1 MAPPR
6 PSFGQVLRAIAAAA
20 LGRLRRASTRGLLRL
35 ALLAAIVALLGV
47 LGPAFIALPIF
58 DRPTSAASSEATCV
72 YDAEPGR
79 ESVKPQ
85 AVVAGQPIS
94 LELLVVN
101 SGTCAWDARVT
112 LRREGGNLTAAPQS
126 AAAGEIGAQAPLQ
139 VGLPFTAPLEIG
151 VYSAIYRL
159 RTPDDRAFGAPL
171 TASILTYPAGG
182 APVYP
187 ADPPITAGKLV
198 TFLALALPGAIGL
211 YLALDHTGRFVRAFY
226 GLKHDA
232 HGRAFLRRRLFHL
245 GAGASA
251 LIRDGEFK
259 FEPREEALDKIG
271 GPGTLSVHMGMAA
284 LLERGGV
291 FSRIVG
297 PGKIELSPFE
307 RVRAIVDLRRQSRSK
322 TETAYTK
329 DGIEVKAEAT
339 VSFWLMP
346 RKDGEEIAPPQAK
359 PSWWEMLRAW
369 LGRPPRPARPVDGLP
384 ASPDAIRS
392 FVYDWPAGVAW
403 DATVSSGL
411 SDLIPQK
418 MLDELWAPDD
428 LDRNP
433 RREWVE
439 ELLNKA
445 KEKQRKNGIEVI
457 DLSVGPLDVPEAVA
471 RQRREYW
478 SAAWDK
484 LSRLTTAEGEA
495 EALRQRQAARADAQ
509 AELIQTIAQSFR
521 MMAAAGMAQPS
532 REVAIKLL
540 EVIARTMRMT
550 LGGPSAALTP
560 PPSVALLALD
570 RLRGT
575 LEE

>member
-1 MAPPR
+1 MASPR
-6 PSFGQVLRAIAAAA
+6 PSLSQVVRAIDAAA
-20 LGRLRRASTRGLLRL
+20 LGRMRRESTLGLLRL
-35 ALLAAIVALLGV
+35 AFLAAILALLGA
-47 LGPAFIALPIF
+47 LGPTFIALPIF
-58 DRPTSAASSEATCV
+58 DRPTSVASSEAACV
-72 YDAEPGR
+72 YDAEQGR
-79 ESVKPQ
+79 ELDRPGP
-85 AVVAGQPIS
+85 VVAGQPTA
-94 LELLVVN
+94 LELFVVN

-112 LRREGGNLTAAPQS
+112 LQREGGSLPAAPQT
-126 AAAGEIGAQAPLQ
+126 ATAGEIGPQALLR

-159 RTPDDRAFGAPL
+159 RTPDDRAFGKPL
-171 TASILTYPAGG
+171 TVSILTHPADA

-187 ADPPITAGKLV
+187 VDPPITLGKLI
-198 TFLALALPGAIGL
+198 TFLALALPGATGL
-211 YLALDHTGRFVRAFY
+211 YLALDHAGRFVRAFY

-232 HGRAFLRRRLFHL
+232 HGRAFLRRRLFHV
-245 GAGASA
+245 GPGASA
-251 LIRDGEFK
+251 AIRDGELK
-259 FEPREEALDKIG
+259 FEPREEAIDKIG
-271 GPGTLSVHMGMAA
+271 GPGALSVHMGMAA
-284 LLERGGV
+284 LLERGGA
-291 FSRIVG
+291 FSHIVG
-297 PGKIELSPFE
+297 PGKVELSPFE
-307 RVRAIVDLRRQSRSK
+307 RVRAIIDLRRQSRSK

-346 RKDGEEIAPPQAK
+346 RKDGEEVTPPQAH
-359 PSWWEMLRAW
+359 PSWWEVLRAW
-369 LGRPPRPARPVDGLP
+369 LGRPARPARPADGLP

-403 DATVSSGL
+403 DTTVSSGL
-411 SDLIPQK
+411 GDKIPQK

-428 LDRNP
+428 PERNP

-439 ELLNKA
+439 ELLNKVR
-445 KEKQRKNGIEVI
+445 EKQRKYGIDVI

-484 LSRLTTAEGEA
+484 LSRLTAAEGEA
-495 EALRQRQAARADAQ
+495 EALRQRQTARAEAQ
-509 AELIQTIAQSFR
+509 ADLIQSIAQSFR

-532 REVAIKLL
+532 REVAMKLL

-550 LGGPSAALTP
+550 LGGPSAALTSP
-560 PPSVALLALD
+560 PGVTLLALD
-570 RLRGT
+570 RLRVT